1 MAKHDPLWSYLA
13 QQPEATVSLTF
24 AEIESV
30 IGVALPPSAKE
41 YSAWWANE
49 MASDPARE
57 HAHSWLDAG
66 FEASA
71 DFRRKRVIFRKSR
84 LDAGGDCAFR

>member
-1 MAKHDPLWSYLA
+1 MVEHNPLLTYLA
-13 QQPEATVSLTF
+13 QQPDPKVSLTF

-30 IGVALPPSAKE
+30 IGRPLPPSAKE

-49 MASDPARE
+49 MASDPKRE

-66 FEASA
+66 FQASA
-71 DFRRKRVIFRKSR
+71 DFRRKRVTFLKSR
-84 LDAGGDCAFR
+84 LDGGGHRAFG